1 MKRFEFS
8 LDRLL
13 KVKRQLER
21 LAELEQLQARTEVEK
36 SRATLQEQQEQL
48 DRVAGRLTT
57 QDGRSTTVS
66 PHQWAAVA
74 DLSRR
79 IGESIEESERVVTTA
94 EQRLAAASQER
105 ATVAMEVEALT
116 TLREQQ
122 WTQWRREAQLA
133 DQDRLDEQGLRRWM
147 AAQSQAPEGD
157 QSS

>member
-36 SRATLQEQQEQL
+36 FRATLLELQTQL

-57 QDGRSTTVS
+57 QDGQSTTGS
-66 PHQWAAVA
+66 PHEWAAIA

-79 IGESIEESERVVTTA
+79 IGESIEESERGVAVA

-105 ATVAMEVEALT
+105 ATVAMEVEALV

-122 WTQWRREAQLA
+122 WDHWRREALQA
-133 DQDRLDEQGLRRWM
+133 DQDRLDEQGLRRWQ
-147 AAQSQAPEGD
+147 AARDQGPEAD
-157 QSS
+157 RSS